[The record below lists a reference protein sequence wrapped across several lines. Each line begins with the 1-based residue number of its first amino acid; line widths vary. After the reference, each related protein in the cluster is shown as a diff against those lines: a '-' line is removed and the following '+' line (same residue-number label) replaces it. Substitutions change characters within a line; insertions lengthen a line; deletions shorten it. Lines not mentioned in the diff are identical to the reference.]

1 MTLRAQQP
9 ASKIVIP
16 VFRKSPESA
25 EETFA
30 DDTGIAITVLQPGE
44 LILTLRDSSGKTVA
58 SKSLLSTF
66 HTVGFLGELLPQI
79 PADFSS
85 GSLVIEHVQPEGI
98 PRALAAAAVYVRGN
112 EMWGAEVT
120 PVDRPAT
127 YGVGFK
133 AIDNFQQTAQEMAV
147 QYGFTIRFFLGPP
160 DAAYITALDEVAKAL
175 ARDPRIQSVE
185 PDKVTVIYR

>member
-9 ASKIVIP
+9 ASKVVIP
-16 VFRKSPESA
+16 VFRKSPGSA

-30 DDTGIAITVLQPGE
+30 DDTGIAITALQPGE

-58 SKSLLSTF
+58 SKSSQSSF
-66 HTVGFLGELLPQI
+66 HTAGFLGKLISQT

-85 GSLVIEHVQPEGI
+85 GSLAIEHVQPEGI

-133 AIDNFQQTAQEMAV
+133 ATDNVQQTAQEMAV
-147 QYGFTIRFFLGPP
+147 QYGFTIRRFFGPP
-160 DAAYITALDEVAKAL
+160 DSASITALDEVAKA
-175 ARDPRIQSVE
+175 
-185 PDKVTVIYR
+185 